1 MTRAPRLAYSSK
13 ILDLTFRL
21 PNTIL
26 AEEEELLGTAI
37 KHKKGEEEE
46 EENTSSNYI
55 TCQSF
60 CPTERIRTVN
70 EEEKPRKSMM
80 MTGHHRLWGKPEVGM
95 I

>member
-26 AEEEELLGTAI
+26 AEEELLGTAI
-37 KHKKGEEEE
+37 KHKKEEEE

-60 CPTERIRTVN
+60 CPTERITTVN